1 MFEKIKIK
9 NKIGATAIEY
19 GILACLLGV
28 TLVPATDI
36 LGSWLSTSFCSVS
49 YGFTK
54 ETSCNPMK
62 SFLDTNLKK
71 MYYDVASKESAYI
84 SAYNNVYNIKNKGNE
99 LNQACTAGD
108 QDACNQYKMLYNGS
122 LDGLLLN
129 DGSISQDYN
138 NYDINNVDS
147 VYAKADKAL
156 LDAFNN
162 LNNSVS
168 TDLNNV
174 FQEGDGNKSSYND
187 LINRYGQDA
196 VSQANS
202 DVLSQ
207 SFTDPTTG
215 SQTKLSDVFYM
226 QKTDSGDIGVHDGG
240 LAILSDFY
248 SKYPVN
254 TP

>member
-1 MFEKIKIK
+1 MFKKTK

-19 GILACLLGV
+19 GLLVCLLGV
-28 TLVPATDI
+28 SLVPAVDI

-62 SFLDTNLKK
+62 SFLDVNLKQ
-71 MYYDVASKESAYI
+71 MYYNVASKEKAYI
-84 SAYNNVYNIKNKGNE
+84 TAYNNLKNINDEISKFQESCNSGDSA
-99 LNQACTAGD
+99 ACD
-108 QDACNQYKMLYNGS
+108 QRSILANGS
-122 LDGLLLN
+122 KDGMLLN
-129 DGSISQDYN
+129 DGSISQDWSS
-138 NYDINNVDS
+138 YDINNINS
-147 VYAKADKAL
+147 AYANAIKAEIEAS
-156 LDAFNN
+156 NN

-168 TDLNNV
+168 DGLNNV
-174 FQEGDGNKSSYND
+174 FKEGDGNKSSYND

-215 SQTKLSDVFYM
+215 SKTKLSDVFYM
-226 QKTDSGDIGVHDGG
+226 QKTDSGDIGVHDSGS
-240 LAILSDFY
+240 AILSDFY
-248 SKYPVN
+248 SKYPKS
-254 TP
+254 

>member
-1 MFEKIKIK
+1 MFTKTK

-19 GILACLLGV
+19 SLLVCLLGV
-28 TLVPATDI
+28 SLVPAVDI

-62 SFLDTNLKK
+62 SFLDANLKQ
-71 MYYDVASKESAYI
+71 MYYNIASKENAYI
-84 SAYNNVYNIKNKGNE
+84 AAYNNLKNINDEISK
-99 LNQACTAGD
+99 LDQACKANN
-108 QDACNQYKMLYNGS
+108 QDACHQETILNNGS
-122 LDGLLLN
+122 LNGLLQT
-129 DGSISQDYN
+129 DGSLAPCNEYECNWNLDTLNSP
-138 NYDINNVDS
+138 
-147 VYAKADKAL
+147 YANAVKAEIEAS
-156 LDAFNN
+156 NN

-168 TDLNNV
+168 DGLNNI
-174 FQEGDGNKSSYND
+174 FKEGDGNKSSYND

-215 SQTKLSDVFYM
+215 SKTKLSDVFYM
-226 QKTDSGDIGVHDGG
+226 QKTDSGDIGVHDSGS
-240 LAILSDFY
+240 AILSDFY
-248 SKYPVN
+248 SKYPKS
-254 TP
+254 